1 MLEGVG
7 RCYTS
12 GRSLII
18 RVPKD
23 VACDSA
29 FPFCKKE
36 AVVVQIVN
44 GEIRVVSREKRER
57 EIADIMSK
65 Q

>member
-7 RCYTS
+7 RIYRS
-12 GRSLII
+12 GRSTII
-18 RVPKD
+18 RIPSD

-29 FPFCKKE
+29 FPFRQGKE
-36 AVVVQIVN
+36 VVVQIVN
-44 GEIRVVSREKRER
+44 GELRVASVLKREA
-57 EIADIMSK
+57 EIAETMSK